1 MAHNHESLSNSGLVA
16 ELSVSFHDELT
27 GSIQSAFGVAGELAV
42 AEVSKLVGKA
52 FRDMRDQLH
61 KTLLANRNLQTRLG
75 LAQTELRAARCR
87 ALETRPTRDIAVNTS
102 PIPPEPRLGSSLDVR
117 ETHEDSPSDSFLEI
131 RHDGIECA
139 QDVKPNLTGEQS
151 SLQLQQTE
159 DIKEDHH
166 AMQENA
172 SHADQA
178 CIRSAVM
185 PGASAKLEE
194 ADQCAHPKSDV
205 DQAFSSD
212 SLSMAQSKLLE
223 DWRPEPLQLQSC
235 QSDSYALSGSSA
247 LANPSL
253 FQGELP
259 GMDFLVSASSSQPGV
274 CHAPLSLRDAS
285 SLTIP
290 TPDPLFPS
298 HSSGQGHG
306 LGEAFSMPEN
316 VRRYRSVLQP
326 KPTSHQQKSP
336 KRSLYPPGRSPFRC
350 PQCGRDF
357 NRMEHLK
364 IHQRIHTDKQ
374 DLGYSF
380 NKKKKK
386 GSESLKQVSFE

>member
-1 MAHNHESLSNSGLVA
+1 MAHNHESFSNSGLVA

-27 GSIQSAFGVAGELAV
+27 ASIQSAFGVAGELAV

-75 LAQTELRAARCR
+75 LTQTELRAARRR
-87 ALETRPTRDIAVNTS
+87 APETRPTRDSAVNTS
-102 PIPPEPRLGSSLDVR
+102 PIPPEPRLGSSLDVG
-117 ETHEDSPSDSFLEI
+117 ETHEDSPSESFC
-131 RHDGIECA
+131 GIECA
-139 QDVKPNLTGEQS
+139 QDVKPDLTGEQS

-172 SHADQA
+172 SRADQA
-178 CIRSAVM
+178 CVRSAVM

-194 ADQCAHPKSDV
+194 VDQCAHPKSDAE
-205 DQAFSSD
+205 QAFSSD

-235 QSDSYALSGSSA
+235 QSDSYASSGGSA

-259 GMDFLVSASSSQPGV
+259 GMDFLASASSSQPGV
-274 CHAPLSLRDAS
+274 CHASLSMRDAS

-290 TPDPLFPS
+290 APNPLFPT

-306 LGEAFSMPEN
+306 LGEAFSVPEN
-316 VRRYRSVLQP
+316 ERSVGILGSRQSMRLDAFGMFVLHTEISGP
-326 KPTSHQQKSP
+326 SSSPCTCVVSRPYIGHQ
-336 KRSLYPPGRSPFRC
+336 
-350 PQCGRDF
+350 
-357 NRMEHLK
+357 N
-364 IHQRIHTDKQ
+364 
-374 DLGYSF
+374 
-380 NKKKKK
+380 N
-386 GSESLKQVSFE
+386 